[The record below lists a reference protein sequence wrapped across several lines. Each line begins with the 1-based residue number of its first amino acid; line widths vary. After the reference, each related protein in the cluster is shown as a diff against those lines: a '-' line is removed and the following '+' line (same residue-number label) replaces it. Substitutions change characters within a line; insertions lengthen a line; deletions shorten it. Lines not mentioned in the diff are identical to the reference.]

1 MHNLGHPISKPTM
14 GRKKGAKRIPEEK
27 CKRIYDMNVIGVRV
41 RDIAKFY
48 QMPQSTVSC
57 IIRRY
62 KMQTKTIKKQ
72 GRPKKLAGRGMRA
85 FKNA

>member
-1 MHNLGHPISKPTM
+1 MRKLGYRISKPTM
-14 GRKKGAKRIPEEK
+14 GRKEGAKRIPEEK
-27 CKRIYDMNVIGVRV
+27 RKRICDMNVIGVRV

-48 QMPQSTVSC
+48 KMPRSTFSC

-72 GRPKKLAGRGMRA
+72 GHPKQLSERE
-85 FKNA
+85 